1 MDNEQVEVPTEE
13 DEDNDNAP
21 EQTLLRDPEDLNPAL
36 FDPVW
41 IHGEP
46 FQGEMPEDIQEYL
59 DGNPTVHILLFLLTA
74 TCPKMTN
81 SI

>member
-13 DEDNDNAP
+13 DEDDDNAP
-21 EQTLLRDPEDLNPAL
+21 EQTLLRDPGDLNPAL

-46 FQGEMPEDIQEYL
+46 FQGEIPEDIQEYL
-59 DGNPTVHILLFLLTA
+59 DGNPSMYC
-74 TCPKMTN
+74 TCPPVSSN
-81 SI
+81 CNLSEND